1 MSSHLSKKSTGG
13 PTKKSAGVYVKL
25 NGNAKVEGPS
35 TKGVGP
41 TKSAKLNS
49 AQKNA
54 TPYKGGGNKA
64 VPKPKK

>member
-1 MSSHLSKKSTGG
+1 M
-13 PTKKSAGVYVKL
+13 KKSAGVYVKL

-41 TKSAKLNS
+41 TKSAKQNG

>member
-1 MSSHLSKKSTGG
+1 M
-13 PTKKSAGVYVKL
+13 KKSAGVYVKL
-25 NGNAKVEGPS
+25 NGNQPVQKVAGS
-35 TKGVGP
+35 NGVGP
-41 TKSAKLNS
+41 AKSAKQNG